1 MHIVSTEFVC
11 HKPWAHCSSSI
22 GNVSLLK
29 KQTNKQTK
37 HFPWMFFKL
46 GKNITQTIS
55 VSRIFSPVLH
65 KGIKR
70 VYTACDSTN
79 LDTLG
84 HLSIRVSPYGL
95 NNLCYISEPYKQSK
109 ELIILWQTQHY
120 FPPPYNFTVLLG
132 APYPGV
138 TTITRS
144 RLPLAESLACRRRW
158 LDKVVV
164 SDSCKTET
172 IKKTKLREKSSLM
185 KDQG

>member
-1 MHIVSTEFVC
+1 MHIISTEFVC

-120 FPPPYNFTVLLG
+120 FPPPPITSRYYSERLTLVWPQLL
-132 APYPGV
+132 AVVY
-138 TTITRS
+138 
-144 RLPLAESLACRRRW
+144 RW
-158 LDKVVV
+158 LRAWHAGVADL
-164 SDSCKTET
+164 
-172 IKKTKLREKSSLM
+172 TKLWSVILVKL
-185 KDQG
+185 KQ